1 MNNYGY
7 ASNFIMGQVKR
18 LNSYN
23 YKYDDSLYN
32 LINRDPEY
40 VIKTLVY
47 TATGYFGPQAK
58 YEAIM
63 CMLDGPRFFP
73 SHIYI
78 PVRKAISDNFM
89 YIVDNDFYNIFC
101 NNLNNIIHPGVDDVD
116 KMLASMNFD
125 NSYNA
130 YDATA
135 LETTKFILGFL
146 RSIHYD
152 LMQIYTS
159 KFIIDDD
166 ILINYIFEDLYY
178 ETSDVTLQEHQ
189 LDPIQYIEF
198 STILINVV
206 TSDDPDVHRCI
217 ETAIQSHLGAIYEKH
232 SGISFYNEPFRN
244 LIEYKVFQFMID
256 LIYDLFENV
265 MEYLMITPNLQ
276 EIPMVYFEQHKL
288 NVGKALRILTLP
300 ITETGVYHVM

>member
-1 MNNYGY
+1 
-7 ASNFIMGQVKR
+7 
-18 LNSYN
+18 
-23 YKYDDSLYN
+23 
-32 LINRDPEY
+32 
-40 VIKTLVY
+40 
-47 TATGYFGPQAK
+47 
-58 YEAIM
+58 
-63 CMLDGPRFFP
+63 
-73 SHIYI
+73 
-78 PVRKAISDNFM
+78 
-89 YIVDNDFYNIFC
+89 
-101 NNLNNIIHPGVDDVD
+101 
-116 KMLASMNFD
+116 MLANMNFD

-206 TSDDPDVHRCI
+206 TSDDQDVHRCI
-217 ETAIQSHLGAIYEKH
+217 ETAIQNHLGAIYEKH